1 MLAYPK
7 GLPLPLR
14 EGYGFTPVSPLIRS
28 ELRSGRVRQRRRF
41 TSVPTVASVSWIMSD
56 AQAQFFEAWF
66 EEVLGAGVSWFE
78 CPLKTPLGLDRYQAR
93 FADIYS
99 GPELVG
105 VSSWRFTASLELL
118 KRPLLPPGWVT
129 DAPDYILGSD
139 IIDIAV
145 NDKWPEFH
153 EDPSQIILAND
164 GVREDMK
171 AWYQRQ
177 ELDE

>member
-1 MLAYPK
+1 
-7 GLPLPLR
+7 
-14 EGYGFTPVSPLIRS
+14 
-28 ELRSGRVRQRRRF
+28 
-41 TSVPTVASVSWIMSD
+41 MSD
-56 AQAQFFEAWF
+56 AQAQLFEAWF
-66 EEVLGAGVSWFE
+66 EEVLVSGVSWFE
-78 CPLKTPLGLDRYQAR
+78 CPLKTPLGLDRYHAR
-93 FADIYS
+93 FTDIYS
-99 GPELVG
+99 GPLLVG
-105 VSSWRFTASLELL
+105 VSHWRFTANLELL

-129 DAPDYILGSD
+129 DAPDYILGSE